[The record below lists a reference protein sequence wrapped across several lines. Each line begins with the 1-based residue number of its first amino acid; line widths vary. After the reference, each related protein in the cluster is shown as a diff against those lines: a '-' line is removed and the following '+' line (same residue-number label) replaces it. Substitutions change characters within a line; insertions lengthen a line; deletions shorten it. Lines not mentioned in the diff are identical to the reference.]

1 LFLDI
6 SFQTD
11 RILHIYLR
19 KRKVYN
25 ETQAADDVT
34 LNSFTSRFKTS
45 FEIVGAASR
54 EKVGWV
60 SHKKNESSYAD
71 VVFKRRRICIK
82 NRGIVYALSRPK
94 ISSVHEK

>member
-60 SHKKNESSYAD
+60 SHKKMNPHMLMLSLNEDES
-71 VVFKRRRICIK
+71 VLRIV
-82 NRGIVYALSRPK
+82 G
-94 ISSVHEK
+94 